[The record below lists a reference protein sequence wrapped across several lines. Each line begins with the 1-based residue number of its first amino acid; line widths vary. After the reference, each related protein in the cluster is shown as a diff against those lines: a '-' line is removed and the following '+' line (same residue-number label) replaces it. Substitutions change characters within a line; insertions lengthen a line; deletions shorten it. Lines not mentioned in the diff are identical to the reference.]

1 MSLLDVMK
9 EKFNVMDKVTEPD
22 GMGGFVS
29 VYREGAEFE
38 AVVEI
43 TNSISEETAKAQG
56 VSGVYDVTVSR
67 NIKLEFPMIIKRKR
81 DGQTFRITSAE
92 GSDTP
97 SSSALDIRKVRA
109 ERFIIPNE

>member
-22 GMGGFVS
+22 GMGGFMS

-56 VSGVYDVTVSR
+56 VSGVYDEVSMKGG
-67 NIKLEFPMIIKRKR
+67 NLCPANL
-81 DGQTFRITSAE
+81 Q
-92 GSDTP
+92 
-97 SSSALDIRKVRA
+97 AL
-109 ERFIIPNE
+109 